1 MSLADTLSAAGL
13 IANML
18 GVGILF
24 KYGFPQPSHDQ
35 GVGLAL
41 EDGTTLPDGR
51 TVAQHNQDS
60 LNTAK
65 RYRRLAFTAL
75 FLILVGF
82 VLQFLALFA

>member
-24 KYGFPQPSHDQ
+24 KYGLPQPSHDQ

-41 EDGTTLPDGR
+41 EDGTILPDGR

>member
-35 GVGLAL
+35 GVGLVL
-41 EDGTTLPDGR
+41 EDGTILPDGR

-75 FLILVGF
+75 VLIFVGF
-82 VLQFLALFA
+82 ALQLAAVCV